1 LYDAITCEHMPTITD
16 RSMHPNLR
24 FVLLALLLALAASP
38 FAMAGPNEEL
48 QAAFVKFL
56 AAKSFR
62 ATMVDAGRGQA
73 LGELEFVAPDR
84 YRIRMAGDVPAQV
97 VIGDTLYMDMG
108 GRSMKLPVPA
118 GEMTARYR
126 DRSVLDRLRHD
137 LEVTALG
144 SERLDGEL
152 ARVYRYTSTED
163 KRTTVK
169 TWVSEASG
177 MPLQFETGSEAGGGL
192 QTVRVRYRDYG
203 DPAIRIDPPG

>member
-1 LYDAITCEHMPTITD
+1 
-16 RSMHPNLR
+16 MHPNLR
-24 FVLLALLLALAASP
+24 FVLLALLLALAAAP
-38 FAMAGPNEEL
+38 FATAGPKEEL

-62 ATMVDAGRGQA
+62 ATLFDAGRGQA

-84 YRIRMAGDVPAQV
+84 YRIRMAGDGPTQV

-118 GEMTARYR
+118 GEITARYR
-126 DRSVLDRLRHD
+126 DRSVLDRLRRD
-137 LEVTALG
+137 LEVAALG
-144 SERLDGEL
+144 SERLDGEP
-152 ARVYRYTSTED
+152 ARVYRYATTEGGQA
-163 KRTTVK
+163 TVK

-177 MPLQFETGSEAGGGL
+177 MPLQFETSSEAGGGR
-192 QTVRVRYRDYG
+192 QTVRVRYRDYD

>member
-1 LYDAITCEHMPTITD
+1 
-16 RSMHPNLR
+16 MHPNLR
-24 FVLLALLLALAASP
+24 FVLLALLLALAAAP
-38 FAMAGPNEEL
+38 FATAGPREEL

-62 ATMVDAGRGQA
+62 ATLFDPGRGQA

-84 YRIRMAGDVPAQV
+84 YRIRMAGDGPTQV

-118 GEMTARYR
+118 GEITAKYR
-126 DRSVLDRLRHD
+126 DRGVLDRLRRD

-144 SERLDGEL
+144 SERVDGEP
-152 ARVYRYTSTED
+152 ARIYRYATTEGG
-163 KRTTVK
+163 RATVK

-177 MPLQFETGSEAGGGL
+177 MPLQFETSGAEAGVR
-192 QTVRVRYRDYG
+192 QTVRVRYRDYD
-203 DPAIRIDPPG
+203 DPSIRIDPPG